1 MKKQLLSGIA
11 IGLILAMIPTVV
23 LGQNNTAAVQDYVKA
38 QATYEAAQKELQD
51 AKDDIYW
58 TTARRQAAES
68 AAQAKVD
75 AAAKALDTAKTAT
88 GMDDYTLKNAVKVET
103 AKNAVTQAKANE
115 QAAKDDWYVLTS
127 RTEAEKKAA
136 DNAKAAEA
144 NLANVEKQA
153 AYSNQLKANAD
164 AAAAAI
170 TESAAAEREKAIREK
185 VNAEYEAKANKQKEE
200 EAARKAQQEAYQKS
214 KKDAQDALDK
224 AAKEAQ
230 ADYDAGNYADNIEKT
245 MQDQKSLSEKEA
257 ALAKQQ
263 EALDDLKKNGVP
275 VTSCNQGGFCQTTHY
290 RPATDAEIQAAEQK
304 VLEKTRDL
312 NEAKASTSESKKA
325 QEAVDKAME
334 ESENSRK
341 ALLDAAGVNAAG
353 KWVSDKEAQA
363 AKEILQEQ
371 NAQAQATA
379 DAICG
384 NEGAAS
390 MSCQQAKQSAKEQID
405 ANNKLIQNFENAE
418 KNEEAAYQNYTD
430 TVDKQSSANSQTRTE
445 QLKSEQ
451 AQKASAVSKAEAQA
465 NMRKGAFWNALAT
478 VDTTKG
484 DNFID
489 KEYTGIY
496 QRAFDDTSTYA
507 KSLAADAGA
516 NLKTAQGNL
525 TDKQNA
531 LANATSKANAQKNAA
546 NNELASQLDKQL
558 AAQESKVASAEGAVV
573 EAQKAYDNAKT
584 PEEKAAAKAKLDEA
598 ESNLANAQL
607 SRDEFAKYADLQK
620 QQNQVQEEVRAADK
634 NLAAAEEAY
643 KAASNTPCAEKDS
656 ACLQKQADAEAAYQK
671 ALNQRNEANEKLTNV
686 SNEAEISKDLAAL
699 NMTDDEIKA
708 LDSSLK
714 KQQDAVKT
722 ANSQI
727 GDAQKAV
734 DNAQKNVDNAQA
746 QKDIMDKV
754 AAGTMT
760 QAEADQA
767 MKGFAKEQEIQSKIQ
782 EAEKKAHTDA
792 ENAQKALEAHQR
804 QEEAAEKA
812 KIKTEQRNLEIQ
824 QANERYELLSGQLL
838 GNAIRDN
845 VTNPITSA
853 TKSVTDYVSGGIKD
867 VQTGVGDALYDAYKS
882 ITK

>member
-11 IGLILAMIPTVV
+11 IGLILAMMPTVV
-23 LGQNNTAAVQDYVKA
+23 LGQNNTAVQDYVKA
-38 QATYEAAQKELQD
+38 QATYEAAQQELQD

-58 TTARRQAAES
+58 TTAGRQEAES

-75 AAAKALDTAKTAT
+75 AAAKALDAAKTAT

-245 MQDQKSLSEKEA
+245 MQDQKTLSEKEA

-275 VTSCNQGGFCQTTHY
+275 VTNCGYGGACYTTY
-290 RPATDAEIQAAEQK
+290 RSATDAEIQAAEQK

-430 TVDKQSSANSQTRTE
+430 TVDKQSSANSQARTE
-445 QLKSEQ
+445 KLKSEQ

-465 NMRKGAFWNALAT
+465 NMRKGAFWDALAT

-489 KEYTGIY
+489 KEYSGIY

-507 KSLAADAGA
+507 KSLAAAAGA

-558 AAQESKVASAEGAVV
+558 AAQESKVAAAEGAVA

-598 ESNLANAQL
+598 ESNLADAQL

-620 QQNQVQEEVRAADK
+620 QQNQVQEEKRAADK

-643 KAASNTPCAEKDS
+643 KAASNTPCAKKDS

-671 ALNQRNEANEKLTNV
+671 ALNQRNAANEKLTNV

-792 ENAQKALEAHQR
+792 ENAQKALEAHKR